1 MQMENEVSQL
11 TLFDQDTW
19 CGKMSPELSPVPRAK
34 ISGRSSKKLSAL
46 RTAPVM
52 FLDLTPGSGN
62 LLGLPYWEMNSAW
75 LGVSSMLNTGESP
88 SDVVESSLSQILED
102 SPLPKYYLSKTAC
115 LGILRRAKAR
125 DKELPVQL
133 KTALEIQAGLT
144 PTEETV
150 SDMSELKSYH
160 INQRNEGIDLDN
172 LSGALMATQNMQMQ
186 TFVKEP
192 LKQEEKIGF
201 DGYAGDVTG
210 QVAATLGTNC
220 GNSTGRNGVIE
231 PAICLNDQGGE
242 RMDITEDIT
251 ATLRA
256 GMGGNLPIV
265 MATQQGGAE
274 IAEGVCPT
282 ITASAGMSGNNQP
295 VLFDN
300 HGKDCRYNGPLKVAP
315 TVASVYG
322 TGGNN
327 IPLLT
332 QPLAFSLDSKDSNS
346 MKSSNPISGCRE
358 TDKSRTLDTSNPD
371 PSKNQGGVA
380 ILQPQESY
388 CIAANTIDR
397 QPQNGGNGQGVQKD
411 ISYTLTTYDI
421 HAIYKPEPYQEV
433 VGALCHRDYK
443 GVNTIYVNQDK
454 YIVDKTYQD
463 VVGALCSGD
472 EKGIGNQYVEQG
484 KCIIDD
490 VSSVFG
496 GTGYSDFAEG
506 ISTLRASG
514 GTNGGGSENLAV
526 KRNLVRRLTPLEC
539 ERLQGFP
546 DGWTNTPKAA
556 DSPRY
561 KALGNSVAIP
571 CVDFVMRGIAFFLKQ
586 QKEESN
592 GISIPR

>member
-1 MQMENEVSQL
+1 M
-11 TLFDQDTW
+11 
-19 CGKMSPELSPVPRAK
+19 
-34 ISGRSSKKLSAL
+34 
-46 RTAPVM
+46 
-52 FLDLTPGSGN
+52 
-62 LLGLPYWEMNSAW
+62 
-75 LGVSSMLNTGESP
+75 
-88 SDVVESSLSQILED
+88 
-102 SPLPKYYLSKTAC
+102 
-115 LGILRRAKAR
+115 
-125 DKELPVQL
+125 QL

-186 TFVKEP
+186 TFVKKP

-201 DGYAGDVTG
+201 DGYAGDVSG

-300 HGKDCRYNGPLKVAP
+300 HGKDCRYNGPLKIAP

-397 QPQNGGNGQGVQKD
+397 QPQNGGNGQGVQKGV
-411 ISYTLTTYDI
+411 SYTLTTSDI
-421 HAIYKPEPYQEV
+421 HAIYKPESYQEV
-433 VGALCHRDYK
+433 VGVLCHRDYK

-454 YIVDKTYQD
+454 CIVDKTYQD

-490 VSSVFG
+490 GSAVFG

-546 DGWTNTPKAA
+546 YGWTNIEKAA

-571 CVDFVMRGIAFFLKQ
+571 CVDFVMRGIAYFLQQ

>member
-1 MQMENEVSQL
+1 
-11 TLFDQDTW
+11 
-19 CGKMSPELSPVPRAK
+19 
-34 ISGRSSKKLSAL
+34 
-46 RTAPVM
+46 
-52 FLDLTPGSGN
+52 
-62 LLGLPYWEMNSAW
+62 
-75 LGVSSMLNTGESP
+75 
-88 SDVVESSLSQILED
+88 
-102 SPLPKYYLSKTAC
+102 
-115 LGILRRAKAR
+115 
-125 DKELPVQL
+125 
-133 KTALEIQAGLT
+133 
-144 PTEETV
+144 
-150 SDMSELKSYH
+150 MSELKSYH

-172 LSGALMATQNMQMQ
+172 VSGALMATQNMQMQ

-192 LKQEEKIGF
+192 LNQKEKIGF

-231 PAICLNDQGGE
+231 PAIYLNDQGGE

-282 ITASAGMSGNNQP
+282 ITASAGMSGNNSPVVLRLTSQCDVKGDEGLKTQSLISVKADNLP

-346 MKSSNPISGCRE
+346 MKSANPISGCRE

-411 ISYTLTTYDI
+411 IRYTLTTSDI

-454 YIVDKTYQD
+454 CIVDKTYQD

-490 VSSVFG
+490 GPAVFG
-496 GTGYSDFAEG
+496 GTGYADFDEG

-546 DGWTNTPKAA
+546 DGWTNIEKAA

-571 CVDFVMRGIAFFLKQ
+571 CVDFVMRGIAYFLQ
-586 QKEESN
+586 QIKKEQEESN
-592 GISIPR
+592 GISIP

>member
-1 MQMENEVSQL
+1 MKMENEVSQL

-19 CGKMSPELSPVPRAK
+19 SGKMSPELFHVPKGK
-34 ISGRSSKKLSAL
+34 ISGRSLKKSSAL

-52 FLDLTPGSGN
+52 FLDLTPGNGN
-62 LLGLPYWEMNSAW
+62 LLGLPFWETNSAW

-88 SDVVESSLSQILED
+88 KDAVVSSLSQILQEA
-102 SPLPKYYLSKTAC
+102 PPQKYYLSKTAC
-115 LGILRRAKAR
+115 LGILRRAKER
-125 DKELPVQL
+125 NKDLPSQL
-133 KTALEIQAGLT
+133 KTALEIQAELR
-144 PTEETV
+144 EIAEIE

-172 LSGALMATQNMQMQ
+172 VSGALLATQNIQMQ

-192 LKQEEKIGF
+192 L
-201 DGYAGDVTG
+201 
-210 QVAATLGTNC
+210 
-220 GNSTGRNGVIE
+220 E
-231 PAICLNDQGGE
+231 PTICLNDQGGE
-242 RMDITEDIT
+242 RMDVTEDIT

-265 MATQQGGAE
+265 MGSQQGGAE
-274 IAEGVCPT
+274 VCENLCPT
-282 ITASAGMSGNNQP
+282 ITSGAGTSGNNQP

-315 TVASVYG
+315 TVAATYG

-327 IPLLT
+327 IPLLSK
-332 QPLAFSLDSKDSNS
+332 PIAFSLDSKDSNS
-346 MKSSNPISGCRE
+346 MKLSNPHSGCRE

-411 ISYTLTTYDI
+411 ISYTLTTSDI
-421 HAIYKPEPYQEV
+421 HAIYMTEPYQEV
-433 VGALCHRDYK
+433 VGALMARDYK
-443 GVNTIYVNQDK
+443 GVNTVYVNQDK
-454 YIVDKTYQD
+454 CIVDKTYQET
-463 VVGALCSGD
+463 VGALCNGD
-472 EKGIGNQYVEQG
+472 YKGVGSQYVSQD

-490 VSSVFG
+490 GSAVFG
-496 GTGYSDFAEG
+496 GTGYAGFVEG

-546 DGWTNTPKAA
+546 DGWTAIEKAA

-571 CVDFVMRGIAFFLKQ
+571 CVDFVMRGIAYFLQ
-586 QKEESN
+586 QIKNEQEESN
-592 GISIPR
+592 GISIP

>member
-1 MQMENEVSQL
+1 M
-11 TLFDQDTW
+11 
-19 CGKMSPELSPVPRAK
+19 
-34 ISGRSSKKLSAL
+34 
-46 RTAPVM
+46 
-52 FLDLTPGSGN
+52 
-62 LLGLPYWEMNSAW
+62 
-75 LGVSSMLNTGESP
+75 
-88 SDVVESSLSQILED
+88 
-102 SPLPKYYLSKTAC
+102 
-115 LGILRRAKAR
+115 
-125 DKELPVQL
+125 QL

-144 PTEETV
+144 PTMQTEM
-150 SDMSELKSYH
+150 DSELKSYH
-160 INQRNEGIDLDN
+160 INQRNEGIDLN
-172 LSGALMATQNMQMQ
+172 NVSGALMATQNMQMQ

-192 LKQEEKIGF
+192 LSQKEKIGF

-210 QVAATLGTNC
+210 SVSATLGTNC

-231 PAICLNDQGGE
+231 PTICLNDQGGE

-265 MATQQGGAE
+265 MGSQQGGAE
-274 IAEGVCPT
+274 ICQNLCPT
-282 ITASAGMSGNNQP
+282 ITSAAGTSGNNQP

-346 MKSSNPISGCRE
+346 MKSANPYSGCRE
-358 TDKSRTLDTSNPD
+358 TDKSRTLDTTNPD

-397 QPQNGGNGQGVQKD
+397 QPQNGGNGQGVQMD
-411 ISYTLTTYDI
+411 VSYTLTTSDI
-421 HAIYKPEPYQEV
+421 HAIYKPEPYQDV

-454 YIVDKTYQD
+454 CVVDRTYQD

-490 VSSVFG
+490 GPSVFG
-496 GTGYSDFAEG
+496 GTGYADFDEG

-546 DGWTNTPKAA
+546 DGWTNIEKAA

-561 KALGNSVAIP
+561 KARGNSVAIP
-571 CVDFVMRGIAFFLKQ
+571 CVNFVMRGIAYFLQKQ
-586 QKEESN
+586 KQEQEEK
-592 GISIPR
+592 

>member
-19 CGKMSPELSPVPRAK
+19 CGKMSPELSPVPRAR

-52 FLDLTPGSGN
+52 FLDLTEGAGN

-88 SDVVESSLSQILED
+88 NDVVESSLSQILED

-125 DKELPVQL
+125 DKELPPQL
-133 KTALEIQAGLT
+133 KSALEIQAGLFQS
-144 PTEETV
+144 EE
-150 SDMSELKSYH
+150 
-160 INQRNEGIDLDN
+160 LD
-172 LSGALMATQNMQMQ
+172 Q
-186 TFVKEP
+186 K
-192 LKQEEKIGF
+192 EKIGF

-220 GNSTGRNGVIE
+220 GGSTGRNGVIE
-231 PAICLNDQGGE
+231 PTICLCDQGGQ
-242 RMDITEDIT
+242 RMDVCENITG
-251 ATLRA
+251 TLRA
-256 GMGGNLPIV
+256 AMGGNLPIV

-397 QPQNGGNGQGVQKD
+397 QPQNGGNGQGVQKN
-411 ISYTLTTYDI
+411 ISYTLTTSDI
-421 HAIYKPEPYQEV
+421 HAIYTPEPYQEV
-433 VGALCHRDYK
+433 VGALMARDYK
-443 GVNTIYVNQDK
+443 GVNTVYVNQDK
-454 YIVDKTYQD
+454 CIVDKTYQET
-463 VVGALCSGD
+463 VGALCNGD
-472 EKGIGNQYVEQG
+472 YKGIGNQYVSQD

-490 VSSVFG
+490 GSAVFG
-496 GTGYSDFAEG
+496 GTGYADFAEG

-546 DGWTNTPKAA
+546 DGWTNIEKAA

>member
-1 MQMENEVSQL
+1 MQMENEISQL

-19 CGKMSPELSPVPRAK
+19 CGKMSPELSQVPRAK
-34 ISGRSSKKLSAL
+34 ISGRSSKKLSEL

-52 FLDLTPGSGN
+52 FLDLTEGVGN

-88 SDVVESSLSQILED
+88 SDVVESSLSQILQD
-102 SPLPKYYLSKTAC
+102 SPHPKYYLSKTAC

-125 DKELPVQL
+125 EKELPPQL
-133 KTALEIQAGLT
+133 KTALEIQAGLM
-144 PTEETV
+144 PT
-150 SDMSELKSYH
+150 SQDLIDDELKSYH

-192 LKQEEKIGF
+192 LNQKEKIGY
-201 DGYAGDVTG
+201 DGYAGDITG

-220 GNSTGRNGVIE
+220 GGSTGRNGVIE
-231 PAICLNDQGGE
+231 PTICLCDQGGD
-242 RMDITEDIT
+242 RMDVCENVTG
-251 ATLRA
+251 TLRA
-256 GMGGNLPIV
+256 SMGGNQPIV

-315 TVASVYG
+315 TVAATYG

-327 IPLLT
+327 IPLLS

-346 MKSSNPISGCRE
+346 MKSNNPISGCRE

-411 ISYTLTTYDI
+411 ISYTLTTSDI
-421 HAIYKPEPYQEV
+421 HAIYTPEPYQEV
-433 VGALCHRDYK
+433 VGALMARDYK

-454 YIVDKTYQD
+454 CIVDKTYQD
-463 VVGALCSGD
+463 TVGALCNGD
-472 EKGIGNQYVEQG
+472 YKGIGNQYVSQD

-490 VSSVFG
+490 GSAVFG
-496 GTGYSDFAEG
+496 GTGYADFDEG

-526 KRNLVRRLTPLEC
+526 KQNLVRRLTPLEC

-546 DGWTNTPKAA
+546 DDWTKIPKAA

-571 CVDFVMRGIAFFLKQ
+571 CVDFVMRGIAYFLKK
-586 QKEESN
+586 QKEET
-592 GISIPR
+592 

>member
-1 MQMENEVSQL
+1 MQMRDEVSQL

-19 CGKMSPELSPVPRAK
+19 CGKMSPELSQAPRVK
-34 ISGRSSKKLSAL
+34 ISGRSSKKLSEL

-52 FLDLTPGSGN
+52 FLDLTEGVGN

-88 SDVVESSLSQILED
+88 NAVVESSLSQILED
-102 SPLPKYYLSKTAC
+102 SPHPKYYLSKTAC
-115 LGILRRAKAR
+115 LGILRRANAR
-125 DKELPVQL
+125 DKELPPQL
-133 KTALEIQAGLT
+133 KYALEIQSGLFQ
-144 PTEETV
+144 
-150 SDMSELKSYH
+150 SKEL
-160 INQRNEGIDLDN
+160 NQ
-172 LSGALMATQNMQMQ
+172 
-186 TFVKEP
+186 K
-192 LKQEEKIGF
+192 EKIGF

-220 GNSTGRNGVIE
+220 GGSTGRNGVIE
-231 PAICLNDQGGE
+231 PTICLCDQGGD
-242 RMDITEDIT
+242 RMDVCENVTG
-251 ATLRA
+251 TLRA
-256 GMGGNLPIV
+256 SMGGNQPIV

-300 HGKDCRYNGPLKVAP
+300 HGKDCRYNGPLHVAP
-315 TVASVYG
+315 TVAATYG

-327 IPLLT
+327 IPLLS

-397 QPQNGGNGQGVQKD
+397 QPQNGGNGQGVQRD
-411 ISYTLTTYDI
+411 ISYTLTTSDI
-421 HAIYKPEPYQEV
+421 HAIYTPEPYQEV
-433 VGALCHRDYK
+433 VGALMARDYK
-443 GVNTIYVNQDK
+443 GVNTVYVNQDK
-454 YIVDKTYQD
+454 CIVDKTYQET
-463 VVGALCSGD
+463 VGALCNGD
-472 EKGIGNQYVEQG
+472 YKGIGNQYVSQD

-490 VSSVFG
+490 CSAVFG
-496 GTGYSDFAEG
+496 GTGYADFDEG

-526 KRNLVRRLTPLEC
+526 KQNLVRRLTPLEC

-546 DGWTNTPKAA
+546 DGWTKIPKAA

-571 CVDFVMRGIAFFLKQ
+571 CVDFVMRGIAYFLKK
-586 QKEESN
+586 QKEET
-592 GISIPR
+592 

>member
-1 MQMENEVSQL
+1 MQMRDEVSQL

-19 CGKMSPELSPVPRAK
+19 CGKMSPELSQAPRVK
-34 ISGRSSKKLSAL
+34 ISGRSSKKLSEL

-52 FLDLTPGSGN
+52 FLDLTEGVGN

-88 SDVVESSLSQILED
+88 NAVVESSLSQILED
-102 SPLPKYYLSKTAC
+102 SPHPKYYLSKTAC
-115 LGILRRAKAR
+115 LGILRRANAR
-125 DKELPVQL
+125 DKELPPQL
-133 KTALEIQAGLT
+133 KSALEIQSGLFQ
-144 PTEETV
+144 
-150 SDMSELKSYH
+150 SKEL
-160 INQRNEGIDLDN
+160 NQ
-172 LSGALMATQNMQMQ
+172 
-186 TFVKEP
+186 K
-192 LKQEEKIGF
+192 EKIGF

-220 GNSTGRNGVIE
+220 GGSTGRNGVIE
-231 PAICLNDQGGE
+231 PTICLCDQGGD
-242 RMDITEDIT
+242 RMDVCENVTG
-251 ATLRA
+251 TLRA
-256 GMGGNLPIV
+256 SMGGNQPIV

-300 HGKDCRYNGPLKVAP
+300 HGKDCRYNGPLHVAP
-315 TVASVYG
+315 TVAATYG

-327 IPLLT
+327 IPLLS

-346 MKSSNPISGCRE
+346 MKSNNPISGCRE

-411 ISYTLTTYDI
+411 ISYTLTTSDI

-433 VGALCHRDYK
+433 VGALMARDYK
-443 GVNTIYVNQDK
+443 GVNTVYVNQDK
-454 YIVDKTYQD
+454 CIVDRTYQET
-463 VVGALCSGD
+463 VGALCNGD
-472 EKGIGNQYVEQG
+472 YKGISNQYVSQD
-484 KCIIDD
+484 KCIVDN
-490 VSSVFG
+490 SSAVFG
-496 GTGYSDFAEG
+496 GTGYADFAEG

-546 DGWTNTPKAA
+546 DGWTKIPKAA

-571 CVDFVMRGIAFFLKQ
+571 CVDFLMRGIAFFLKQ
-586 QKEESN
+586 QKEK
-592 GISIPR
+592 I

>member
-1 MQMENEVSQL
+1 
-11 TLFDQDTW
+11 
-19 CGKMSPELSPVPRAK
+19 
-34 ISGRSSKKLSAL
+34 
-46 RTAPVM
+46 
-52 FLDLTPGSGN
+52 
-62 LLGLPYWEMNSAW
+62 
-75 LGVSSMLNTGESP
+75 
-88 SDVVESSLSQILED
+88 
-102 SPLPKYYLSKTAC
+102 
-115 LGILRRAKAR
+115 
-125 DKELPVQL
+125 
-133 KTALEIQAGLT
+133 
-144 PTEETV
+144 
-150 SDMSELKSYH
+150 MSELKSYH

-172 LSGALMATQNMQMQ
+172 VSGALLATQNMQMQ

-192 LKQEEKIGF
+192 LEQKEKIGY
-201 DGYAGDVTG
+201 DGYAGDITG

-220 GNSTGRNGVIE
+220 GDVCDRSQWERKGAKRSGSGQNLVSDNEQQILGTTTGGSTGRNGVIE
-231 PAICLNDQGGE
+231 PTICLNDQGGE
-242 RMDITEDIT
+242 RMDVTEDIT

-256 GMGGNLPIV
+256 GMGSNQPIV

-315 TVASVYG
+315 TVAATYG

-327 IPLLT
+327 IPLLS
-332 QPLAFSLDSKDSNS
+332 QPIAFNLDSKDSNS
-346 MKSSNPISGCRE
+346 MKSSNPHSGCRE

-411 ISYTLTTYDI
+411 ISYTLTTSDI
-421 HAIYKPEPYQEV
+421 HAIYTPELYQEV
-433 VGALCHRDYK
+433 VGALMARDYK
-443 GVNTIYVNQDK
+443 GVNTVYVNQDK
-454 YIVDKTYQD
+454 CIVDRTYQET
-463 VVGALCSGD
+463 VGALCNGD
-472 EKGIGNQYVEQG
+472 HKGIGNQYVSQD

-490 VSSVFG
+490 ASAVFG
-496 GTGYSDFAEG
+496 GTGYADFAEG

-546 DGWTNTPKAA
+546 DGWTAIEKAA

-586 QKEESN
+586 QKEET
-592 GISIPR
+592 

>member
-1 MQMENEVSQL
+1 MNKEVCQL
-11 TLFDQDTW
+11 TLFDLDTSF
-19 CGKMSPELSPVPRAK
+19 GRMSPELSAPPRAK
-34 ISGRSSKKLSAL
+34 ISGRSSKKLSEL
-46 RTAPVM
+46 STAPVM
-52 FLDLTPGSGN
+52 CLDLTPGNGN
-62 LLGLPYWEMNSAW
+62 LLGLPFWETNSAW

-88 SDVVESSLSQILED
+88 RDAVVSSLSQILQEA
-102 SPLPKYYLSKTAC
+102 PPQKYYLSKTAC

-125 DKELPVQL
+125 DKELPPQL
-133 KTALEIQAGLT
+133 KTALEIQAGLR
-144 PTEETV
+144 ETAQ
-150 SDMSELKSYH
+150 SEADMSELKSYH
-160 INQRNEGIDLDN
+160 INQRNEGIDLEN
-172 LSGALMATQNMQMQ
+172 VSGALMATQNMQMQ

-192 LKQEEKIGF
+192 LGQKEKIGY
-201 DGYAGDVTG
+201 DGYAGDITG

-220 GNSTGRNGVIE
+220 GGSTGRNGVIE
-231 PAICLNDQGGE
+231 PTICLNDQGGE
-242 RMDITEDIT
+242 RMDVTEDIT

-256 GMGGNLPIV
+256 GMGGNQPIV

-315 TVASVYG
+315 TVAATYG

-327 IPLLT
+327 IPLLS
-332 QPLAFSLDSKDSNS
+332 QPIAFSLDSKDSNS
-346 MKSSNPISGCRE
+346 MKSSNPHSGCRE
-358 TDKSRTLDTSNPD
+358 TDKSRTLDTFNPD

-411 ISYTLTTYDI
+411 ISYTLTTSDI
-421 HAIYKPEPYQEV
+421 HAIYTPEPYQEV
-433 VGALCHRDYK
+433 VGALMARDYK
-443 GVNTIYVNQDK
+443 GVNTVYVNQDK
-454 YIVDKTYQD
+454 CIVDRTYQET
-463 VVGALCSGD
+463 VGALCNGD
-472 EKGIGNQYVEQG
+472 HKGIGNQYVSQD

-490 VSSVFG
+490 ASAVFG
-496 GTGYSDFAEG
+496 GTGYADFAEG

-546 DGWTNTPKAA
+546 DGWTAIEKAA

-586 QKEESN
+586 QKEET
-592 GISIPR
+592 